1 MLTPTINEKPSLER
15 IEMLLLELGAQPHLN
30 GFLFLARTIQYYCS
44 GRFKQISP
52 IADIVAEEY
61 HTTAFSVKRMIG
73 YVINHADNMLKRI
86 VKRTGVPIS
95 KSHLTIL
102 SFVANISMIVRYM
115 PDSRADEFEKKLAA
129 EAAATADVTRETS
142 DAKPAP

>member
-73 YVINHADNMLKRI
+73 YVINNADNMLKRI

-95 KSHLTIL
+95 KSHLT
-102 SFVANISMIVRYM
+102 IVRYM

>member
-44 GRFKQISP
+44 GRFKQVSP

-61 HTTAFSVKRMIG
+61 LTTAFSVKRMMA
-73 YVINHADNMLKRI
+73 YVINNADNMLKRI

-102 SFVANISMIVRYM
+102 SFVANISMIVKYM
-115 PDSRADEFEKKLAA
+115 PDSRADAFEKKLAA
-129 EAAATADVTRETS
+129 EAAATADAARTTS